1 MEKFKCAGFK
11 AAGVSAG
18 IKKKTGHDLG
28 IIFSEVPASAAAV
41 YTRNRVLAAPLV
53 LNRERLKSGQCRA
66 VIVNSGNANCC
77 TGEQG
82 LKDAAAMTR
91 LAASALGVPEELVCA
106 ASTGVIGQPMPM
118 TKVEAAVPGLVKMLH
133 PEGWGNFARAIMTT
147 DLVPKIASSQGRID
161 GRPFTVMGVAKGSGM
176 IRPDMA
182 TMLCFVCTD
191 AQVRPDILQTV
202 LRASADISFNRIT
215 VDGDTSTNDI
225 VLLMA
230 NGLSNAAVQD
240 DAHRATFQAVLDDV
254 MIKLAKMVVKD
265 GEGATKL
272 VEIIVTRAASDRD
285 ARLMADAIAN
295 SNLVKTALFGQDA
308 NWGRI
313 LAAAGR
319 AGADMNPEQA
329 NILFD
334 DVMMVKDGIGMGP
347 EAEARATKV
356 LRSPEFSITLDLKN
370 GTGRASVFTCDFSID
385 YVKINADYRS

>member
-1 MEKFKCAGFK
+1 
-11 AAGVSAG
+11 
-18 IKKKTGHDLG
+18 
-28 IIFSEVPASAAAV
+28 
-41 YTRNRVLAAPLV
+41 
-53 LNRERLKSGQCRA
+53 
-66 VIVNSGNANCC
+66 
-77 TGEQG
+77 
-82 LKDAAAMTR
+82 
-91 LAASALGVPEELVCA
+91 
-106 ASTGVIGQPMPM
+106 
-118 TKVEAAVPGLVKMLH
+118 
-133 PEGWGNFARAIMTT
+133 
-147 DLVPKIASSQGRID
+147 
-161 GRPFTVMGVAKGSGM
+161 
-176 IRPDMA
+176 
-182 TMLCFVCTD
+182 
-191 AQVRPDILQTV
+191 
-202 LRASADISFNRIT
+202 
-215 VDGDTSTNDI
+215 
-225 VLLMA
+225 MA